1 MKKLT
6 RTGYLHC
13 RCPSKGLGREASIE
27 REREK
32 NQGDIFVWVVVV
44 VSGSRQIDKILC
56 WVSGTVL
63 GGGDMINKHRQR
75 SAPFPS

>member
-6 RTGYLHC
+6 PQATCIAGVQAKLSEGKRL
-13 RCPSKGLGREASIE
+13 E

-44 VSGSRQIDKILC
+44 VSGSRQIDRILC
-56 WVSGTVL
+56 L
-63 GGGDMINKHRQR
+63 GMYC
-75 SAPFPS
+75 APRE